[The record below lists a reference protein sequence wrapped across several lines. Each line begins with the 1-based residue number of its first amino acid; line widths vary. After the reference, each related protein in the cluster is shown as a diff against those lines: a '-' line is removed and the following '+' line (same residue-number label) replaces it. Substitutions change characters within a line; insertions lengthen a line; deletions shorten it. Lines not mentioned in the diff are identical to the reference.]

1 MIVKKRTCKGS
12 NNFPENLMKKVK
24 CESVEV
30 LCSIVVSWLN
40 YGVAKK

>member
-24 CESVEV
+24 CEGVEV
-30 LCSIVVSWLN
+30 LLYV
-40 YGVAKK
+40 G